1 LFSSALRIGN
11 VAGMT
16 QTAYKTEYDKLFIG
30 GKWVAPSTSETIEV
44 RSPATGQYVGK
55 VPMAAAADVDAAC
68 AAARKA
74 FDEGPWPRMTPG
86 ERQAVI
92 ANAVKLIEDRD
103 DLFKFL
109 LKAETGQPQM
119 IVDMMQYGA
128 AISGLQY
135 YSTAADKFT
144 WSDIRDGIYGQT
156 LVLREPIGVVGAVAA
171 WNVPLFLACNKLGP
185 ALLAGC
191 TMVLKPAAETPLSV
205 NALAEVFAEA
215 GLPEGVLSVVPGG
228 AETGRALTAN
238 PLVDKYTFTGSS
250 AVGKEVGKLAAE
262 KLKPCTL
269 ELGGKSAA
277 IILEDADVDS
287 TLPLLLFAGLM
298 NSGQACVAQTRIL
311 APRSRYEEI
320 VTKLGAAV
328 AAMPVG
334 LPDDPGAVI
343 GPLITEK
350 QRERVEG
357 YIKKGQEEGAR
368 LVTGGGRPEGLD
380 SGYFVQPTLFADVD
394 NSMTIAQEEIFGPV
408 LSVIPYDTEEDAI
421 RIANDSAY
429 GLAGSVW
436 TTDND
441 KAMKIASRIR
451 TGTYAVNMYAFD
463 PGAPFGGYKNSGIGR
478 ENGPEGIDAYVE
490 LKSVLLPFGYTP
502 EL

>member
-1 LFSSALRIGN
+1 MA
-11 VAGMT
+11 AKT
-16 QTAYKTEYDKLFIG
+16 QTAYRTEFDKLYIG
-30 GKWVAPSTSETIEV
+30 GKWVEPSTSDVIEV
-44 RSPATGQYVGK
+44 HSPATGEYVGK
-55 VPMAAAADVDAAC
+55 VPLAAAADVDAAC

-74 FDEGPWPRMTPG
+74 FDEGPWPRMTPQ

-92 ANAVKLIEDRD
+92 ANAVKLIEDRAD
-103 DLFKFL
+103 EFKFL
-109 LKAETGQPQM
+109 LKAETGQPTM

-128 AISGLQY
+128 ALSGLQY

-144 WSDIRDGIYGQT
+144 WKDIRDGIYGQT

-171 WNVPLFLACNKLGP
+171 WNVPMFLACNKLGP

-191 TMVLKPAAETPLSV
+191 TVVLKPAAETPLSV
-205 NALAEVFAEA
+205 NVLAEVFAEA

-250 AVGKEVGKLAAE
+250 SVGKEVGKIAAE

-277 IILEDADVDS
+277 IILEDADLDAAMGM
-287 TLPLLLFAGLM
+287 LLFSGLM

-320 VTKLGAAV
+320 VEKIGAAV

-343 GPLITEK
+343 GPLISEK
-350 QRERVEG
+350 QRDRVEG
-357 YIKKGQEEGAR
+357 YIQKGKDEGAR

-380 SGYFVQPTLFADVD
+380 SGYYVQPTVFADVD

-408 LSVIPYDTEEDAI
+408 LAVIPYETEDDAI
-421 RIANDSAY
+421 RIANESDY

-436 TTDND
+436 TTDFD
-441 KAMKIASRIR
+441 KAIEIASKIR

-478 ENGPEGIDAYVE
+478 ENGPEGIEAYVE

-502 EL
+502 QV